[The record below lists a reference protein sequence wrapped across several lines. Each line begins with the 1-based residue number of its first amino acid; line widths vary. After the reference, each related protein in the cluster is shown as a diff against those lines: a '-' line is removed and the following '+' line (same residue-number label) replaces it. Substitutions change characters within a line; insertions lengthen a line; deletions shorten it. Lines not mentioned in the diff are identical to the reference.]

1 MWRFFTFRVDT
12 QITNFGSFWSTRLK
26 LKRLRTKALGNSK
39 CRTFSVLH
47 EKFLLWPH
55 HTLTHTHTLQF
66 FFCFQGG
73 RSVVDRT
80 QTPKSQTH
88 HTLQATHKRLEIL
101 LSDRRGR
108 HCAFVA
114 PWCWLF
120 SIWPICDVNEQVTNQ
135 KRAERSLYSFPYIP
149 LQPHF
154 LAKSGLNFLPSLA
167 QKIYRILFSL
177 R

>member
-26 LKRLRTKALGNSK
+26 LKRLKTKAIGNSK

-55 HTLTHTHTLQF
+55 CTHTHYS

-108 HCAFVA
+108 HCFLAL
-114 PWCWLF
+114 WCWLF
-120 SIWPICDVNEQVTNQ
+120 SIWPICDVNV
-135 KRAERSLYSFPYIP
+135 KSPIRSELSPVYSFPLYTIATA
-149 LQPHF
+149 F
-154 LAKSGLNFLPSLA
+154 SKSGLNFLPS
-167 QKIYRILFSL
+167 KKYIGFFLFSL
-177 R
+177 C